1 MAHARIS
8 NAYFTLVSAREA
20 QPDAV
25 LPVSCAHIVMRLS
38 KMIGQRL
45 REAPRDALTASHK
58 FMVRGGYCLPVSTGI
73 FTLMPLGKRIAAKI
87 EQIIRE
93 EMDAIGGQEMLMP
106 VVLPAELW
114 QQSGRWESV
123 GQELLRFKDRN
134 GKDMILGMTHEEAA
148 VHAVRA
154 NVSSYKQ
161 LPLMIYQIQTKYRD
175 EARPRAGLIRT
186 REFTMKDAYSFHT
199 SQEDL
204 ERYYEVCHKAY
215 DRIFKRIGFKEFISI
230 TADSGMFGGNR
241 SDEFMAIAD
250 CGEDVLFVSPNGN
263 YQANREVA
271 CARLEYAHEE
281 ELPLEKVKTPH
292 SKTIADVANFLGIDQ
307 AHTCKAV
314 FYKDSQGRLVFVN
327 IRGDLE
333 VNETKLA
340 KVVKDGNLVFA
351 DDELIRSIGAVPGY
365 ASLHGLDLARVRAI
379 VDPSVVNSPNL
390 AVGANEE
397 EFHYRNFNF
406 GRDLQQK
413 ELVTVADIAC
423 VRDGDPS
430 PVDGAPLKLMHGIEI
445 GNIFQLGTK
454 YSAAM
459 GCNYLDAD
467 GKAKPMIMGCYGIG
481 VGRAMPA
488 IIEQHHDDYGPIWPM
503 SIAPYHVH
511 IIGLNYQQEPVRDA
525 CEKLYREL
533 QDAGVEV
540 LLDDRGEK
548 AGSAF
553 ADADLLGM
561 PLRVVVSPKT
571 LAGDQVE
578 FKRRDWGKNSQLI
591 PLQGLVEKLKNEIK
605 SDLEKLNQ

>member
-1 MAHARIS
+1 
-8 NAYFTLVSAREA
+8 
-20 QPDAV
+20 
-25 LPVSCAHIVMRLS
+25 MRLS

-45 REAPRDALTASHK
+45 REAPRDAQTVSHK
-58 FMVRGGYCLPVSTGI
+58 FLARGGYCLPVSAGI
-73 FTLMPLGKRIAAKI
+73 FTLMPLGQRITKKI

-106 VVLPAELW
+106 VALPAELW

-123 GQELLRFKDRN
+123 GAELLRFKDRN
-134 GKDMILGMTHEEAA
+134 GKDMMLGMTHEEAC

-161 LPLMIYQIQTKYRD
+161 LPLMVYQIQTKYRD

-204 ERYYEVCHKAY
+204 EKYYAVCHKAY
-215 DRIFKRIGFKEFISI
+215 TRIFQRIGFRNFIAI
-230 TADSGMFGGNR
+230 QADSGIFGGNR

-250 CGEDVLFVSPNGN
+250 CGEDTLFVSPNGN

-271 CARLEYAHEE
+271 CANLQYPQEE
-281 ELPLEKVKTPH
+281 MLPIEKVRTPH
-292 SKTIADVANFLGIDQ
+292 SKTIADVAAFLGVDA

-314 FYKDSQGRLVFVN
+314 FYRDSQDHLVFVN

-340 KVVKDGNLVFA
+340 KVVKDNGLAFA
-351 DDELIRSIGAVPGY
+351 GDELIREAGAVPGY
-365 ASLHGLDLARVRAI
+365 ASLYGLDVTKFRAI

-390 AVGANEE
+390 VVGANEE
-397 EFHYRNFNF
+397 EFHCKNFNF
-406 GRDLQQK
+406 KRDMK
-413 ELVTVADIAC
+413 APEHVIVADIAC

-430 PVDGAPLKLMHGIEI
+430 PVDGAPLQMLHGIEI

-454 YSAAM
+454 YSVPM
-459 GCNYLDAD
+459 GCNYLDVD
-467 GKAKPMIMGCYGIG
+467 GKSKPMIMGCYGIG
-481 VGRAMPA
+481 VGRSMAA
-488 IIEQHHDDYGPIWPM
+488 IVEQCHDDYGPVWPM
-503 SIAPYHVH
+503 SIAPYQVH
-511 IIGLNYQQEPVRDA
+511 IIGLKYNEESVKAA
-525 CEKLYREL
+525 CEKLYADL
-533 QDAGVEV
+533 QTAGVEV

-553 ADADLLGM
+553 ADADLMGI
-561 PLRVVVSPKT
+561 PLRVVISPKT
-571 LAGDQVE
+571 LAEGQVE
-578 FKRRDWGKNSQLI
+578 FKHRDWGKESKML
-591 PLQGLVEKLKNEIK
+591 PLEGLVAFLQDEIRQA
-605 SDLEKLNQ
+605 LQELNRP